1 MKYIFLLI
9 CFIIVITSHAQDKT
23 EQYIEQYKHLAIIE
37 MKMYS
42 IPASIT
48 LSQGIL
54 ESGNG
59 ESKLA
64 VEANNHFGIKCHNN
78 WKGKVVYHDDDEE
91 NECFRKYQDVE
102 DSFRDHSLFLVDR
115 SRYNFLFEYDDK
127 DYRSWAK
134 GLSKAGYA
142 TNPEYSKLL
151 INLINKYNLDDYDIK
166 FSEKRFY
173 FGNTYGFPY
182 IIGIGSYYVNENKLI
197 SYLEGKASIFY
208 HSLSI
213 GYNHKIFNNF
223 FGGINSGVIYFPN
236 LNDINKSIIPQ
247 ISTELAFLRLTEKN
261 HNYIYRL
268 GLQFPLKEDKG
279 DSYII
284 PGESDVYMPY
294 IGVTYLIK

>member
-1 MKYIFLLI
+1 MKYSLSLI

-23 EQYIEQYKHLAIIE
+23 ERYIEQYKHLAIIE
-37 MKMYS
+37 MNMYS

-115 SRYNFLFEYDDK
+115 SRYNFLFEYDER

-134 GLSKAGYA
+134 GLLKAGYA

-151 INLINKYNLDDYDIK
+151 INLINKYNLYNYDIE

-182 IIGIGSYYVNENKLI
+182 IIGVGCYYVNEVKHI
-197 SYLEGKASIFY
+197 MYIEGKSFLNY
-208 HSLSI
+208 HTLNF

-223 FGGINSGVIYFPN
+223 FGGVNTGSMYFPN
-236 LNDINKSIIPQ
+236 ISDMSTINPHVSSE
-247 ISTELAFLRLTEKN
+247 ISFLRRTEKYYN
-261 HNYIYRL
+261 SIYRV
-268 GLQFPLKEDKG
+268 GVQFPLKDV
-279 DSYII
+279 DNRFSIVLSDLTYI
-284 PGESDVYMPY
+284 PY
-294 IGVTYLIK
+294 VGVTYLIK